1 MTRASKVDRIEGIIA
16 TGTIMTPEFVRRMSA
31 PLPRYTS
38 YPTAQQFTPRVGEF
52 EYANGLQNLSQA
64 TALSLYIHIP
74 FCSELCWYCGC
85 STKAVKSR
93 EPIRTYLDTLKIE
106 MAKVAALLQAPH
118 VTHLHWGGGTP
129 NILAASEIGELAK
142 AVRDLFTISSSAEFA
157 VEIDPRS
164 FSFDQAKAFA
174 DAGVNRISVG
184 VQDFDPAVQKAI
196 NRVQSFEVTERAVSS
211 IRAAG
216 IQAINIDLV
225 YGLPHQTRQSVER
238 TIAEVI
244 RLEPDRIALFG
255 YAHLPSRAKH
265 QSLID
270 ESALPDTVE
279 RFAQS
284 RRAELLLEAAGYV
297 AVGLDHFAKARDPLS
312 SGHVR
317 RNFQGYT
324 TDDADVL
331 LGFGASAIS
340 KLPDGYF
347 QNAAPRQDYLRRI
360 SDCGLATSRG
370 VLLTEEDR
378 VRAFVI
384 ERLMCEHDF
393 SESTVIER
401 FGHAGVH
408 VIEDARDLLRS
419 EREGLIEVTSDGF
432 RLTPKGKPFV
442 RAIAAC
448 FDAYLDAAPTREKCE
463 VASN

>member
-1 MTRASKVDRIEGIIA
+1 
-16 TGTIMTPEFVRRMSA
+16 MTPEFVRRMSA

-38 YPTAQQFTPRVGEF
+38 YPTAQQFTPRVGKL
-52 EYANGLQNLSQA
+52 EYAKSLQNLSPA

-93 EPIRTYLDTLKIE
+93 EPIRAYLDTLKIE
-106 MAKVAALLQAPH
+106 MTKVAALLQPPLA
-118 VTHLHWGGGTP
+118 VTHIHWGGGTP
-129 NILAASEIGELAK
+129 NILDASEIRELAK
-142 AVRDLFTISSSAEFA
+142 TVRELFGISTSAEFA

-164 FSFDQAKAFA
+164 FSSEQAKAFA

-196 NRVQSFEVTERAVSS
+196 NRVQSFEVTERAISS
-211 IRAAG
+211 LRAAG
-216 IQAINIDLV
+216 IPAVNIDLV

-238 TIAEVI
+238 TITEVI
-244 RLEPDRIALFG
+244 RLKPDRIALFG

-270 ESALPDTVE
+270 ESVLPDVVE

-284 RRAELLLEAAGYV
+284 RRAERLLEAAGYI
-297 AVGLDHFAKARDPLS
+297 AIGLDHFAKPEDPLS
-312 SGHVR
+312 SIRVR

-324 TDDADVL
+324 TDEAEVL

-340 KLPDGYF
+340 KLPEGYF
-347 QNAAPRQDYLRRI
+347 QNAVPRQDYLRRI
-360 SDCGLATSRG
+360 SDSGLATSRG

-384 ERLMCEHDF
+384 ERLMCAHEF
-393 SESTVIER
+393 SERAIIGKFGKAAEPVID
-401 FGHAGVH
+401 
-408 VIEDARDLLRS
+408 DASNLLRA
-419 EREGLIEVTSDGF
+419 ENEGLIEGSGDGF

-448 FDAYLDAAPTREKCE
+448 FDAYLNAGSPCDKREE
-463 VASN
+463 MASN

>member
-1 MTRASKVDRIEGIIA
+1 
-16 TGTIMTPEFVRRMSA
+16 MTPEFVRRMSA

-38 YPTAQQFTPRVGEF
+38 YPTANQFSSNVGKLEHVDS
-52 EYANGLQNLSQA
+52 LQNLPPA
-64 TALSLYIHIP
+64 TTMSLYIHIP

-93 EPIRTYLDTLKIE
+93 EPIRAYLDTLKIE
-106 MAKVAALLQAPH
+106 MTTVAALLRAPG

-129 NILAASEIGELAK
+129 NILDASEIGDLAK
-142 AVRDLFTISSSAEFA
+142 TVRVLFDVSPSAEFA

-164 FSFDQAKAFA
+164 FTADHAKAFA
-174 DAGVNRISVG
+174 DAGVNRVSIG

-216 IQAINIDLV
+216 ISAINIDLV
-225 YGLPHQTRQSVER
+225 YGLPHQTRQSLGR
-238 TIAEVI
+238 TITEVV

-270 ESALPDTVE
+270 ENTLPDAVE

-284 RRAELLLEAAGYV
+284 RRAERHLQAAGYI
-297 AVGLDHFAKARDPLS
+297 AVGLDHFATPEDPLS
-312 SGHVR
+312 SSRIR

-324 TDDADVL
+324 TDETEVL

-340 KLPDGYF
+340 KLPQGYF

-360 SDCGLATSRG
+360 SDSGLATSRG

-384 ERLMCEHDF
+384 ERLMCAHEF
-393 SESTVIER
+393 SERATIER
-401 FGHAGVH
+401 FGKAAEPVIGDASHLLHA
-408 VIEDARDLLRS
+408 EN
-419 EREGLIEVTSDGF
+419 EGLIEGSSDGF
-432 RLTPKGKPFV
+432 RVTPKGKPFV

-448 FDAYLDAAPTREKCE
+448 FDAYLDDASPPGTPREM
-463 VASN
+463 ASN

>member
-1 MTRASKVDRIEGIIA
+1 
-16 TGTIMTPEFVRRMSA
+16 MTPEFVRRMSA

-38 YPTAQQFTPRVGEF
+38 YPTAQQFTPRVGKF
-52 EYANGLQNLSQA
+52 EYAKSLQNLSPA
-64 TALSLYIHIP
+64 TVLSLYIHIP

-85 STKAVKSR
+85 STKAVESR
-93 EPIRTYLDTLKIE
+93 EPIRAYLDTLKIE
-106 MAKVAALLQAPH
+106 MTKVAAFLQAPR

-129 NILAASEIGELAK
+129 NILTASEIGELAK
-142 AVRDLFTISSSAEFA
+142 TVRNLFTISPSAEFA

-164 FSFDQAKAFA
+164 FSSDQAEAFA

-216 IQAINIDLV
+216 IAAINIDLV

-238 TIAEVI
+238 TVAEVI

-255 YAHLPSRAKH
+255 YAHLPSRARH

-270 ESALPDTVE
+270 ESALPDIVE

-284 RRAELLLEAAGYV
+284 RRAERLLEAAGYI
-297 AVGLDHFAKARDPLS
+297 AIGLDHFAKPRDPLS
-312 SGHVR
+312 SGRVR

-324 TDDADVL
+324 TDEAEVL
-331 LGFGASAIS
+331 LGLGASAIS

-360 SDCGLATSRG
+360 LDSGLATSRG
-370 VLLTEEDR
+370 VLLTEEDG

-384 ERLMCEHDF
+384 ERLMCTHEF
-393 SESTVIER
+393 SKRAIIEKFGKAAEPVID
-401 FGHAGVH
+401 
-408 VIEDARDLLRS
+408 DADNLLLS
-419 EREGLIEVTSDGF
+419 ENEGLIERSGDGF

-442 RAIAAC
+442 RSVAAC
-448 FDAYLDAAPTREKCE
+448 FDAYLHSTPPREKYE
-463 VASN
+463 EAASN